1 MSIEIANISESMD
14 FVAEFCDVDAMG
26 VVWHGNYVRYMEA
39 ARCRLFDK
47 IGYGYLKMEEEGF
60 AFPVIKMELKFVRSL
75 RFSDKATITA
85 TLKSFRDIVKV
96 DYCVKNSEGQIA
108 LKAQTQQVAVRWG
121 NHQTLYQTP
130 ELFQKLVDNL
140 IEREAKAH

>member
-1 MSIEIANISESMD
+1 MSVEIANISASMD

-47 IGYGYLKMEEEGF
+47 LGYGYLRMEQDGF

-75 RFSDKATITA
+75 RFSEKAVIEA
-85 TLKSFRDIVKV
+85 TLKSFRDIVTV
-96 DYCVKNSEGQIA
+96 EYCVKNSKGEIA
-108 LKAQTQQVAVRWG
+108 LKAQTQQVAVLWST
-121 NHQTLYQTP
+121 HQTLYQTP
-130 ELFQKLVDNL
+130 EVFQKLVDNL
-140 IEREAKAH
+140 IEKQSA